1 MAKPAM
7 YISHPI
13 PVKPSV
19 KIKGKSPTCTMKS
32 VPWKYRLQNRGE
44 RVRQRECE
52 RKNSR
57 VAATPKVVS
66 FGSISKALINIP
78 PGIYHD
84 SSGIA
89 ENQNILKSQSKSFV
103 LMPKVT

>member
-1 MAKPAM
+1 M

-19 KIKGKSPTCTMKS
+19 KIKRKIPCSDAKRAR
-32 VPWKYRLQNRGE
+32 KLQ
-44 RVRQRECE
+44 
-52 RKNSR
+52 SR
-57 VAATPKVVS
+57 YHAKDWS
-66 FGSISKALINIP
+66 FGSINKALINLP

-89 ENQNILKSQSKSFV
+89 ENHNILKSQSKSFV
-103 LMPKVT
+103 LMPKTDVQIRLSGSASNAS